1 MSLTENV
8 KEIIK
13 EESGK
18 QREVRLL
25 LDTIKKLATVEFAT
39 DCENRLTNTKHA
51 YSINGYISQLKKIIH
66 LLNAGA
72 KPGETLE
79 IVDSCID
86 IDLYIQEMYGKEQGN
101 V

>member
-1 MSLTENV
+1 MSLTEIV

-25 LDTIKKLATVEFAT
+25 LDTIQNLTNVEFAT
-39 DCENRLTNTKHA
+39 DCEDRLTNIKHA
-51 YSINGYISQLKKIIH
+51 YSINGYISQLRKVIT

-72 KPGETLE
+72 KPGEALE

-86 IDLYIQEMYGKEQGN
+86 IDLYIMETYRKEQ
-101 V
+101 